1 VSSGGIAGV
10 VTPSEPGRTRRGRL
24 APSVLNG
31 PVRQR
36 RGPGWLALITRRKTT
51 LVGALLMLSMLLIGT
66 LAPVIGGDPGLMDVA
81 GRLRAPGRTHWF
93 GTDDVGRDVFSRVV
107 YGARLSLLVGASVVG
122 FSFGVGVTCG
132 LIAGFYR
139 RLDNVVMRV
148 MDGLM
153 AFPAIVLAIALMAA
167 LGASVVNVIV
177 AIGVVY
183 SPRVARVVRGSVLVI
198 RETSYVEAARALG
211 AADLPLMARH
221 VLPNCLSPVIVQASF
236 VFAAAVLTEAALSFL
251 GVGVPPYVPS
261 WGVILAEGRLYIQQA
276 PWLVIYPGVA
286 IMLTIFGLNLFGD
299 GLRDLLDPK
308 IRGLTSE
315 RQSQT

>member
-1 VSSGGIAGV
+1 MTAIAL
-10 VTPSEPGRTRRGRL
+10 PRAKAARRSPGYHWTML
-24 APSVLNG
+24 L
-31 PVRQR
+31 
-36 RGPGWLALITRRKTT
+36 TRRKTT
-51 LVGALLMLSMLLIGT
+51 LAGLLVTTMMIALGV
-66 LAPVIGGDPGLMDVA
+66 LAPLIGGDPSHMDVA
-81 GRLRAPGRTHWF
+81 GRLAAPGRAHWF
-93 GTDDVGRDVFSRVV
+93 GTDDVGRDVWSRVV
-107 YGARLSLLVGASVVG
+107 YGARLSLLVGIAVVVLSFVVG
-122 FSFGVGVTCG
+122 VVCGVA
-132 LIAGFYR
+132 AGYYR

-167 LGASVVNVIV
+167 LGPSVINVIV
-177 AIGVVY
+177 AIAVVY

-198 RETSYVEAARALG
+198 RETAYVEAARALG
-211 AADLPLMARH
+211 ASDLTLVARH
-221 VLPNCLSPVIVQASF
+221 VLPNCLSPVIVQGSF

-276 PWLVIYPGVA
+276 PWLVLYPGAA

-308 IRGLTSE
+308 IRGLATE
-315 RQSQT
+315 RQHAA